1 MTAPVMNA
9 VIMDN
14 PFTRVNKSAPFLIG
28 DLSTLGLS
36 FVPESLPHRES
47 QIENM
52 VSLLESAVRG
62 TKPSNIILFGKT
74 GTGKTSTARHV
85 TSLLSEAVEGKIS
98 VSYINC
104 QIYDS
109 PYSILITIAQ
119 SINIRADPI
128 PPLGWPLDRVYNEIL
143 RRIRESNKDLIIILD
158 EIDKLTQ
165 KNGGDSLYVLLKL
178 CEDQVNPFV
187 SVIGIT
193 NNNTFIQELDARVRS
208 RLSQES
214 IVFNPYNASELRDIL
229 TFRIKGVVKEECIDP
244 SVINLCAAIGAQ
256 EHGDARKA
264 LDLLRISIETAIREK
279 SEKVRESHVLKA
291 RAKLETDV
299 LRETVAGLPLHSKL
313 VLLGVIVSREM
324 ENTQAFSGE
333 IMENYRNICKE
344 LGFTPLTSRRFGDL
358 ISDLGESGLVITKM
372 KNLGRH
378 GRTRLITVA
387 DNPEVIK
394 ERLLEDD
401 NLRAFRGIHLGKQAR
416 FAPYGDDSKP
426 TASEQEEIDDIL
438 DARPDRSTDEK

>member
-1 MTAPVMNA
+1 MN
-9 VIMDN
+9 N
-14 PFTRVNKSAPFLIG
+14 PFTKVNRTAPFLIG

-36 FVPESLPHRES
+36 FVPDSLPHRES
-47 QIENM
+47 QIEYM
-52 VSLLESAVRG
+52 VSLLETAVRG

-85 TSLLSEAVEGKIS
+85 TSMLTEAVEDRIS

-119 SINIRADPI
+119 SISVKADPI

-143 RRIRESNKDLIIILD
+143 RRIRESKRDLIIILD

-178 CEDQVNPFV
+178 CEDQVTPFV

-193 NNNTFIQELDARVRS
+193 NNNSFIQELDARVRS

-214 IVFNPYNASELRDIL
+214 VVFNPYNASELRDIL
-229 TFRIKGVVKEECIDP
+229 NFRVKGVVREDLMEP

-264 LDLLRISIETAIREK
+264 LDLLRISIETAIRET
-279 SEKVRESHVLKA
+279 SERVSETHVIKA
-291 RAKLETDV
+291 RAKLETDI
-299 LRETVAGLPLHSKL
+299 LMETVNGLPLHSKL
-313 VLLGVIVSREM
+313 VLLGVIVSGEM

-344 LGFTPLTSRRFGDL
+344 LGYTPLTSRRFGDL
-358 ISDLGESGLVITKM
+358 ISDLGESGLVITKI

-378 GRTRLITVA
+378 GRTRMITVA

-394 ERLLEDD
+394 RCLLEDD
-401 NLRAFRGIHLGKQAR
+401 NLRTFRGVHLGKQAR
-416 FAPYGDDSKP
+416 FTPYGDDSKP
-426 TASEQEEIDDIL
+426 TNEEQSEIDNIL
-438 DARPDRSTDEK
+438 DADPERPKDRGENP